1 MTDRLEKR
9 AMILAAGLGTRLR
22 PLTLSTPKPLVPVA
36 GRPMIDYLIDLLK
49 ADGVDQVV
57 VNVHHLA
64 DQMEAH
70 LAPLTPLVTISDERD
85 HLMDSG
91 GGVVKAAHLLGE
103 APVLLLNADSFWLE
117 PSDAGDTN
125 IARLWSAF
133 HTDTMDMLMLLAE
146 PRQSTGH
153 EKAGGD
159 FVMQADGRLSRYR
172 EGLADPLIYCG
183 AMILHP
189 RLLGD
194 APREPFSLNR
204 FFDAAIAAGRLH
216 GIRLRGHWLTVGTPE
231 AIGAA
236 EAVIADFSATR

>member
-1 MTDRLEKR
+1 MADKAGKR

-22 PLTLSTPKPLVPVA
+22 PLTLTTPKPLVPVA

-49 ADGVDQVV
+49 ADGIDHVV
-57 VNVHHLA
+57 VNVHHLS

-70 LAPLTPLVTISDERD
+70 LAPLMPWVTISDERER
-85 HLMDSG
+85 LLDSG
-91 GGVVKAAHLLGE
+91 GGVVKAAHLLGA
-103 APVLLLNADSFWLE
+103 APVLLINADSFWLE
-117 PSDAGDTN
+117 PADAGESN

-133 HTDTMDMLMLLAE
+133 DPDTMDMLMLLAE
-146 PRQSTGH
+146 PGQSTGH

-159 FVMQADGRLSRYR
+159 FVVRSDGRLSRYR

-189 RLLGD
+189 RLLQD

-216 GIRLRGHWLTVGTPE
+216 GIRLNGHWLTVGTPE

-236 EAVIADFSATR
+236 EAAIADFSATR